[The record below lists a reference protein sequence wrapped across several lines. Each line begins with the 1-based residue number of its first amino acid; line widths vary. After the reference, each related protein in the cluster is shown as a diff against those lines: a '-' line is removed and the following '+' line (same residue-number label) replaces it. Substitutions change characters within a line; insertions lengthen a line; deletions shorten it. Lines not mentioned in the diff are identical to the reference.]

1 VLSLQGE
8 MKIKV
13 NSSEVELKDGN
24 QLFVLMKNLSLE
36 EKKGIAVAVNTE
48 VIPRRQWP
56 KHELSENDE
65 VIIIEATQGG

>member
-1 VLSLQGE
+1 MSLQGE